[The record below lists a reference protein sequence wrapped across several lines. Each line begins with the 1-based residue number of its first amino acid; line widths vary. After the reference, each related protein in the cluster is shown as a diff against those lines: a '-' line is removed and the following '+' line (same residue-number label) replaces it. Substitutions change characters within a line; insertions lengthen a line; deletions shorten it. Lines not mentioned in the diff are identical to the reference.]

1 VNRALGID
9 YGDTR
14 IGIALSDPL
23 QIITKPYITLKNNS
37 DFFVKLESIV
47 NKKEVKII
55 VVGYPYGM
63 KGQTTKQT
71 EKVDLFINRLKQNID
86 IEVIKVDERLSSKSA
101 ENLLKKQGF
110 KIGHNKSMIDD
121 TSAAIIL
128 QEYIDSK

>member
-1 VNRALGID
+1 MNRALGID

-47 NKKEVKII
+47 NEKGVKTI

-63 KGQTTKQT
+63 KGQITKQT
-71 EKVDLFINRLKQNID
+71 EKVDLFIDRLKQNID
-86 IEVIKVDERLSSKSA
+86 IDVIKVDERLSSKSA

-110 KIGHNKSMIDD
+110 KTGHNKSMIDD

>member
-1 VNRALGID
+1 MNRALGID

-37 DFFVKLESIV
+37 DFFVKLEGIV
-47 NKKEVKII
+47 NEKGVKTI

-63 KGQTTKQT
+63 KGQITKQT
-71 EKVDLFINRLKQNID
+71 KKVDLFIDRLKQNID

-110 KIGHNKSMIDD
+110 KTGYNKSMIDD